1 MREAVQNTDYTRLAA
16 QGQRLG
22 PLVLAGLLAVGLG
35 GCAQLQHLKAR
46 LAGHD
51 KPTVKVTH
59 APAPAP
65 VRAAAEEPPPPSLA
79 SIINDQLQSGHYAE
93 GERQL
98 RRYLEIYPD
107 DRAAQAVLRQ
117 LTVDPEEALGHASR
131 PYVVR
136 PGDSY
141 STLAARFLGDGGRF
155 LILARYNDSADP
167 SMLRVGQTLRVPASR
182 LASGNRP
189 EGPVRGPGSS
199 TAPAPSAD
207 GTGVAKARR
216 LQDESLALLHR
227 GQRSQALE
235 RMDQALDVDPQL
247 PPSDA
252 DARALRKQLVSVYH
266 QRAIVLYRDQQLDQ
280 AISLWNRVLAI
291 EPDFEPA
298 TVYRARALELK
309 QRLKQY

>member
-1 MREAVQNTDYTRLAA
+1 MRTSVQNTDYARLLA

-22 PLVLAGLLAVGLG
+22 PLVLAGALAIGLG

-46 LAGHD
+46 LAGRD
-51 KPTVKVTH
+51 KPAVTVAPAT
-59 APAPAP
+59 APAPTRAP
-65 VRAAAEEPPPPSLA
+65 VEEAPPSSLA
-79 SIINDQLQSGHYAE
+79 SIINDQLQEGHYAE
-93 GERQL
+93 GEREL
-98 RRYLEIYPD
+98 RRYLEVYPD

-155 LILARYNDSADP
+155 LILARYNDSTNP

-182 LASGNRP
+182 LAGTRP
-189 EGPVRGPGSS
+189 EGPVQGAGAAASAS
-199 TAPAPSAD
+199 PSAD
-207 GTGVAKARR
+207 GTGVARARR
-216 LQDESLALLHR
+216 LQDESLALLR
-227 GQRSQALE
+227 KGQRGEALE

-247 PPSDA
+247 PPSGA
-252 DARALRKQLVSVYH
+252 DAKALRKQLVSVYH

-298 TVYRARALELK
+298 TVYRARAMELK
-309 QRLKQY
+309 QRLKQF

>member
-1 MREAVQNTDYTRLAA
+1 MRTSVQNTDYARLLA

-22 PLVLAGLLAVGLG
+22 PLVLAGALAIGLG

-46 LAGHD
+46 LAGRD
-51 KPTVKVTH
+51 KPAVTVAPAT
-59 APAPAP
+59 APAPTRAP
-65 VRAAAEEPPPPSLA
+65 VEEAPPSSLA
-79 SIINDQLQSGHYAE
+79 SIINDQLQEGHYAE
-93 GERQL
+93 GEREL
-98 RRYLEIYPD
+98 RRYLEVYPD

-155 LILARYNDSADP
+155 LILARYNDSSNP
-167 SMLRVGQTLRVPASR
+167 SILRVGQTLRVPATR
-182 LASGNRP
+182 LAAGTRP
-189 EGPVRGPGSS
+189 EGPIQAATAASPSVDSS
-199 TAPAPSAD
+199 GAAR
-207 GTGVAKARR
+207 ARR
-216 LQDESLALLHR
+216 LQDESLVLLR
-227 GQRSQALE
+227 KGQRSEALE

-247 PPSDA
+247 PPSGA
-252 DARALRKQLVSVYH
+252 DAKALRKQLVSVYH

-309 QRLKQY
+309 QRLKQF